1 MSIARVLIVED
12 SPSLA
17 RTYETFLRKDAAE
30 ITIAETG
37 AAARDY
43 ITGREAPDV
52 VLLDLSLPD
61 ANGLEL
67 LQEWRGAG
75 VSCPIVVITANGSL
89 TIAVDAMRE
98 GATDFLVKPFG
109 AERLLTTIQNA
120 AEKTRLERVVTTYE
134 KVAKRAEFSGFVG
147 KSLPMQAL
155 YRMIEAA
162 APSDASVLISGET
175 GTGKELT
182 AQAVHRN
189 SNRRKKALVSMN
201 CGAIPKDLIESE
213 LFGHVKGAFT
223 GATADR
229 AGAAE
234 RADGGTLFLDE
245 LGEMPI
251 ELQPKLLRFLQTGEY
266 TRVGDSK
273 TRHAS
278 IRFVAATNRDPLAA
292 VRAGLLREDLYF
304 RLNVIP
310 IELPALRERGEDIL
324 TLAESFLERFS
335 KEEGKAAPA
344 MSEAMRASLIA
355 HVWPGNVRELENYI
369 RRCVILSAPE
379 GGVLDAP
386 IEAGPAS
393 VPATPVEVDYA
404 VPIGSAS
411 VTQPAAT
418 VARTV
423 PAVPDRD
430 APKPGLEPLW
440 LTEKKAIETAIA
452 LCDGNISLAAKQLGV
467 APSTIYRKRDSWA
480 DKVSA

>member
-1 MSIARVLIVED
+1 MSIARALIVED

-17 RTYETFLRKDAAE
+17 RTYESFLSKDVAD
-30 ITIAETG
+30 ISIAETG
-37 AAARDY
+37 AQARDY
-43 ITGREAPDV
+43 MSANSAPDAI
-52 VLLDLSLPD
+52 LLDLALPD

-75 VSCPIVVITANGSL
+75 IGCPIVVITANGSL
-89 TIAVDAMRE
+89 TVAVDAMRE

-109 AERLLTTIQNA
+109 AERLLTTVQNA
-120 AEKTRLERVVTTYE
+120 SEKARLERVIVSYE
-134 KVAKRAEFSGFVG
+134 KSAGRAEFSGFVG

-189 SNRRKKALVSMN
+189 SKRRKKTMVSLN

-223 GATADR
+223 GATGDR

-273 TRHAS
+273 TRNAN
-278 IRFVAATNRDPLAA
+278 IRFVAATNRDPLQA
-292 VRAGLLREDLYF
+292 VRKGLLREDLFF

-324 TLAESFLERFS
+324 TLADTFLSRFTA
-335 KEEGKAAPA
+335 EEGKPSLT
-344 MSEAMRASLIA
+344 MSDGMRASLLNHA
-355 HVWPGNVRELENYI
+355 WPGNVRELENYI
-369 RRCVILSAPE
+369 RRSVILTPADADI
-379 GGVLDAP
+379 LDAP
-386 IEAGPAS
+386 ISSLMTAPVDSPAS
-393 VPATPVEVDYA
+393 VEESA
-404 VPIGSAS
+404 VVPGHM
-411 VTQPAAT
+411 PAAPT
-418 VARTV
+418 PQIA
-423 PAVPDRD
+423 PED

-440 LTEKKAIETAIA
+440 MTEKKAIETAIA

-467 APSTIYRKRDSWA
+467 APSTIYRKRESWE
-480 DKVSA
+480 DKTPA

>member
-17 RTYETFLRKDAAE
+17 RTYESFLRKEVAEAA
-30 ITIAETG
+30 IAETG

-43 ITGREAPDV
+43 IAGSGAPDAI
-52 VLLDLSLPD
+52 LLDLALPD
-61 ANGLEL
+61 AHGLDL

-75 VSCPIVVITANGSL
+75 LTCPVVVITANGSL
-89 TIAVDAMRE
+89 TVAVDAMRE

-109 AERLLTTIQNA
+109 AERLLTTLTNA
-120 AEKTRLERVVTTYE
+120 AEKSRLERAVITYE
-134 KVAKRAEFSGFVG
+134 KAAGRAEFSGFVG

-189 SNRRKKALVSMN
+189 SKRRRKALVSLN

-223 GATADR
+223 GATGDR

-251 ELQPKLLRFLQTGEY
+251 DLQPKLLRFLQTGEY
-266 TRVGDSK
+266 MRVGDSK
-273 TRHAS
+273 TRHAD
-278 IRFVAATNRDPLAA
+278 IRFIAATNRDPLQA
-292 VRAGLLREDLYF
+292 VRKGLLREDLFF

-310 IELPALRERGEDIL
+310 IELPALRERGDDIL
-324 TLAESFLERFS
+324 ALAGSFLERFAR
-335 KEEGKAAPA
+335 EEGKPVPA
-344 MSEAMRASLIA
+344 MSAAMRASLLNHA
-355 HVWPGNVRELENYI
+355 WPGNVRELENYM
-369 RRCVILSAPE
+369 RRCVILSTAE
-379 GGVLDAP
+379 GGELDAP
-386 IEAGPAS
+386 ISAAAVSDIAAPAPAGPADAEA
-393 VPATPVEVDYA
+393 PAAGAPALSAPVV
-404 VPIGSAS
+404 SAS
-411 VTQPAAT
+411 EAT
-418 VARTV
+418 
-423 PAVPDRD
+423 
-430 APKPGLEPLW
+430 APRPGLEPLW
-440 LTEKKAIETAIA
+440 VTEKKAIETAIA

-467 APSTIYRKRDSWA
+467 APSTIYRKREAWA
-480 DKVSA
+480 GKASA

>member
-17 RTYETFLRKDAAE
+17 RTYETFLKKDVSD
-30 ITIAETG
+30 ITITETG

-43 ITGREAPDV
+43 ISSSGAPDAM
-52 VLLDLSLPD
+52 LLDLSLPD

-75 VSCPIVVITANGSL
+75 IGCPIVVITANGSL
-89 TIAVDAMRE
+89 TIAVSAMRE

-109 AERLLTTIQNA
+109 AERLLTTLENA
-120 AEKTRLERVVTTYE
+120 VEKTRLERVVTTYE
-134 KVAKRAEFSGFVG
+134 KVAQRVEFSGFVG

-189 SNRRKKALVSMN
+189 SRRRKKALVSLN

-223 GATADR
+223 GATGDR
-229 AGAAE
+229 SGAAE

-273 TRHAS
+273 TRHAN
-278 IRFVAATNRDPLAA
+278 IRFVAATNRDPLGA

-310 IELPALRERGEDIL
+310 IELPALHERGEDIL

-335 KEEGKAAPA
+335 KEEGKSTPV
-344 MSEAMRASLIA
+344 MSDGMRASLLA
-355 HVWPGNVRELENYI
+355 HAWPGNVRELENYV
-369 RRCVILSAPE
+369 RRCVILSAPD

-386 IEAGPAS
+386 IEA
-393 VPATPVEVDYA
+393 ATPV
-404 VPIGSAS
+404 
-411 VTQPAAT
+411 PAAT
-418 VARTV
+418 RANTAAAPAENFAAARE
-423 PAVPDRD
+423 PAGSPSVDID

-480 DKVSA
+480 EKVSA

>member
-1 MSIARVLIVED
+1 MTIARVLIVED

-17 RTYETFLRKDAAE
+17 RTYESFLRKDVAE
-30 ITIAETG
+30 TAIADTG
-37 AAARDY
+37 AAARDHVA
-43 ITGREAPDV
+43 GAGAPDAI
-52 VLLDLSLPD
+52 LLDLALPD

-75 VSCPIVVITANGSL
+75 IGCPIVVITANGSL
-89 TIAVDAMRE
+89 TVAVDAMRE

-109 AERLLTTIQNA
+109 AERLLTTLQNA
-120 AEKTRLERVVTTYE
+120 ADKARLERVVTTYE
-134 KVAKRAEFSGFVG
+134 KAAGRAEFSGFVG

-189 SNRRKKALVSMN
+189 SKRRRKPLVSLN

-223 GATADR
+223 GATGDR

-266 TRVGDSK
+266 MRVGDSK
-273 TRHAS
+273 ARTAN
-278 IRFVAATNRDPLAA
+278 IRFVAATNRDPLQA
-292 VRAGLLREDLYF
+292 VRAGLLREDLFF

-335 KEEGKAAPA
+335 REEGKPA
-344 MSEAMRASLIA
+344 SRMSDAMRASLLNHA
-355 HVWPGNVRELENYI
+355 WPGNVRELENFM
-369 RRCVILSAPE
+369 RRCVILSVSD
-379 GGVLDAP
+379 GGALDAP
-386 IEAGPAS
+386 IPPSAVAPASVRAATSAGPAS
-393 VPATPVEVDYA
+393 IDAAD
-404 VPIGSAS
+404 PI
-411 VTQPAAT
+411 PAASAGSD
-418 VARTV
+418 VE
-423 PAVPDRD
+423 

-440 LTEKKAIETAIA
+440 VTEKKAIETAVA

-480 DKVSA
+480 DKTPA

>member
-17 RTYETFLRKDAAE
+17 RTYESFLRKDVADV
-30 ITIAETG
+30 TIAETG
-37 AAARDY
+37 AAARAFMA
-43 ITGREAPDV
+43 ESSPPDAI
-52 VLLDLSLPD
+52 LLDLALPD
-61 ANGLEL
+61 AHGLEL

-75 VSCPIVVITANGSL
+75 IVCPVVVITANGSL

-109 AERLLTTIQNA
+109 AERLLTTLKNA
-120 AEKTRLERVVTTYE
+120 AEKSRLERVVTTYE
-134 KVAKRAEFSGFVG
+134 KAAGRAEFSGFVG

-162 APSDASVLISGET
+162 APSNASVLISGET

-189 SNRRKKALVSMN
+189 SKRRRKSLVSLN

-234 RADGGTLFLDE
+234 RADGGSLFLDE

-266 TRVGDSK
+266 MRVGDSK
-273 TRHAS
+273 VRHAD
-278 IRFVAATNRDPLAA
+278 IRFIAATNRDPLQA
-292 VRAGLLREDLYF
+292 VRAGVLREDLFF

-324 TLAESFLERFS
+324 TLAESFLERFTR
-335 KEEGKAAPA
+335 EEGRADAA
-344 MSEAMRASLIA
+344 MSDAMRASLLN
-355 HVWPGNVRELENYI
+355 HSWPGNVRELENYM
-369 RRCVILSAPE
+369 RRCVILSAPDSAT
-379 GGVLDAP
+379 LDAP
-386 IEAGPAS
+386 IAAAPVAHVQASDPA
-393 VPATPVEVDYA
+393 PVSAVDSPR
-404 VPIGSAS
+404 VIEPSHISGSAPS
-411 VTQPAAT
+411 TPG
-418 VARTV
+418 
-423 PAVPDRD
+423 D
-430 APKPGLEPLW
+430 APRPGLEPLW
-440 LTEKKAIETAIA
+440 MTEKKAIETAIA

-467 APSTIYRKRDSWA
+467 APSTIYRKKDSWA
-480 DKVSA
+480 EKADV

>member
-1 MSIARVLIVED
+1 MSISRVLIVED

-17 RTYETFLRKDAAE
+17 RTYESFLRKDVAE
-30 ITIAETG
+30 TAIAETG

-43 ITGREAPDV
+43 VGGSSAPDAI
-52 VLLDLSLPD
+52 LLDLALPD

-75 VSCPIVVITANGSL
+75 IGCPIVVITANGSL
-89 TIAVDAMRE
+89 TVAVDAMRE

-109 AERLLTTIQNA
+109 AERLMTTLQNA
-120 AEKTRLERVVTTYE
+120 AEKSRLERVVTTYE
-134 KVAKRAEFSGFVG
+134 KAAGRAEFSGFVG

-189 SNRRKKALVSMN
+189 SRRRRKPLVSLN

-223 GATADR
+223 GATGDR

-266 TRVGDSK
+266 MRVGDSK
-273 TRHAS
+273 TRTAN
-278 IRFVAATNRDPLAA
+278 IRFVAATNRDPLQA
-292 VRAGLLREDLYF
+292 VRAGLLREDLFF

-310 IELPALRERGEDIL
+310 IELPALRERGQDIL

-335 KEEGKAAPA
+335 RDEGKPVAT
-344 MSEAMRASLIA
+344 MSEGMRASLLN
-355 HVWPGNVRELENYI
+355 HSWPGNVRELENYM
-369 RRCVILSAPE
+369 RRCVILSAPD
-379 GGVLDAP
+379 GGELDVP
-386 IEAGPAS
+386 IETMAVAPPPAMP
-393 VPATPVEVDYA
+393 PAAVETVA
-404 VPIGSAS
+404 LAAA
-411 VTQPAAT
+411 TAQQPA
-418 VARTV
+418 
-423 PAVPDRD
+423 DGLES
-430 APKPGLEPLW
+430 PKPGLEPLW

-452 LCDGNISLAAKQLGV
+452 LCDGNISLAAKQLEV
-467 APSTIYRKRDSWA
+467 APSTIYRKRESWA
-480 DKVSA
+480 DKAAV

>member
-1 MSIARVLIVED
+1 MSIARALIVED

-17 RTYETFLRKDAAE
+17 RTYESFLSKDIAD
-30 ITIAETG
+30 ITLAQTG
-37 AAARDY
+37 AAAREY
-43 ITGREAPDV
+43 MTANPAPDAI
-52 VLLDLSLPD
+52 LLDLALPD

-75 VSCPIVVITANGSL
+75 LTCPIVVITANGSL
-89 TIAVDAMRE
+89 TVAVDAMRE

-109 AERLLTTIQNA
+109 AERLLTTVQNA
-120 AEKTRLERVVTTYE
+120 AEKTRLERVIVTYE
-134 KVAKRAEFSGFVG
+134 KSAGRAEFSGFVG

-189 SNRRKKALVSMN
+189 SKRRKKPMVSLN

-223 GATADR
+223 GATGDR

-273 TRHAS
+273 TRNAN
-278 IRFVAATNRDPLAA
+278 IRFVAATNRDPLQA
-292 VRAGLLREDLYF
+292 VRKGLLREDLFF

-324 TLAESFLERFS
+324 TLAESFLSRFTA
-335 KEEGKAAPA
+335 EEGKPDLS
-344 MSEAMRASLIA
+344 MSDGMRASLLNHA
-355 HVWPGNVRELENYI
+355 WPGNVRELENYI
-369 RRCVILSAPE
+369 RRSVILSATDSDM
-379 GGVLDAP
+379 LDAP
-386 IEAGPAS
+386 IS
-393 VPATPVEVDYA
+393 SLMTKPVEPVMQA
-404 VPIGSAS
+404 EPFAEHTPPTVVPM
-411 VTQPAAT
+411 TPAA
-418 VARTV
+418 A
-423 PAVPDRD
+423 PQISAEDM
-430 APKPGLEPLW
+430 PKPGLEPLW

-452 LCDGNISLAAKQLGV
+452 LCDGNVSLAAKQLGV
-467 APSTIYRKRDSWA
+467 APSTIYRKRESWEG
-480 DKVSA
+480 KTSA

>member
-1 MSIARVLIVED
+1 MSIACVLIVED

-17 RTYETFLRKDAAE
+17 RTYQSFLRKDVADVA
-30 ITIAETG
+30 IAETG

-43 ITGREAPDV
+43 LAGASAPDAI
-52 VLLDLSLPD
+52 LLDLALPD

-75 VSCPIVVITANGSL
+75 LACPIVVITANGSL

-109 AERLLTTIQNA
+109 AERLLTTLQNA
-120 AEKTRLERVVTTYE
+120 AEKSRLERVVTTYE
-134 KVAKRAEFSGFVG
+134 KAAGRAEFSGFVG

-189 SNRRKKALVSMN
+189 SKRRRKPLVSLN

-223 GATADR
+223 GATGDR

-234 RADGGTLFLDE
+234 RADGGSLFLDE

-273 TRHAS
+273 TRHAD
-278 IRFVAATNRDPLAA
+278 IRFIAATNRDPLQA
-292 VRAGLLREDLYF
+292 VRAGLLREDLFF

-324 TLAESFLERFS
+324 TLAESFLERFAR
-335 KEEGKAAPA
+335 EEGRPAAV
-344 MSEAMRASLIA
+344 MSDAMRASLLNHA
-355 HVWPGNVRELENYI
+355 WPGNVRELENYI
-369 RRCVILSAPE
+369 RRCVILSAPD
-379 GGVLDAP
+379 GGELDAP
-386 IEAGPAS
+386 IAAVS
-393 VPATPVEVDYA
+393 AAPVQAPVAAA
-404 VPIGSAS
+404 VPTAGIPPTAAPPHSGAIAP
-411 VTQPAAT
+411 PAEA
-418 VARTV
+418 
-423 PAVPDRD
+423 D
-430 APKPGLEPLW
+430 APRPGLEPLW
-440 LTEKKAIETAIA
+440 VTEKKAIETAIA

-467 APSTIYRKRDSWA
+467 APSTIYRKKESWA
-480 DKVSA
+480 DKATA